1 MLTQCL
7 QQDPDNKEAARAIK
21 LLKVASQKKEEASEL
36 FKQNKLEEAIK
47 LFSECV
53 ELDALNLTYNATILL
68 NKAIALVKL
77 DKKEQAL
84 KELNLCLKYNPQY
97 AKALVKRGEV
107 RVSLEQYDEAVQDF
121 GSAQRIDQTGFG
133 VEPKLKNA

>member
-1 MLTQCL
+1 M
-7 QQDPDNKEAARAIK
+7 
-21 LLKVASQKKEEASEL
+21 

-77 DKKEQAL
+77 DKKE
-84 KELNLCLKYNPQY
+84 
-97 AKALVKRGEV
+97 
-107 RVSLEQYDEAVQDF
+107 
-121 GSAQRIDQTGFG
+121 
-133 VEPKLKNA
+133 

>member
-1 MLTQCL
+1 M
-7 QQDPDNKEAARAIK
+7 
-21 LLKVASQKKEEASEL
+21 

-77 DKKEQAL
+77 DKKEWAL
-84 KELNLCLKYNPQY
+84 KELNLCLKYNP
-97 AKALVKRGEV
+97 
-107 RVSLEQYDEAVQDF
+107 
-121 GSAQRIDQTGFG
+121 
-133 VEPKLKNA
+133 